1 MISLGTE
8 QTISKVAMIIN
19 GESSF
24 GVNQQNIIEQIFGWQ
39 ADSMALSVSE
49 LALEKVR
56 KYIANQEEHH
66 SAKKNCTGIWSVF
79 KHPWYKKIFIRYSIR
94 KSFGNIKRQ

>member
-19 GESSF
+19 GESSL

-39 ADSMALSVSE
+39 AHSMALSVSE

-66 SAKKNCTGIWSVF
+66 GAKKIAQEYGAFLNIHGL
-79 KHPWYKKIFIRYSIR
+79 KKYLYAILS
-94 KSFGNIKRQ
+94 GNLSAT

>member
-24 GVNQQNIIEQIFGWQ
+24 GVNQQNIIDQIFGWK

-56 KYIANQEEHH
+56 KYIANQEEHL
-66 SAKKNCTGIWSVF
+66 SAKKIAQEYGAFLN
-79 KHPWYKKIFIRYSIR
+79 IRRLNKYLYAILSENL
-94 KSFGNIKRQ
+94 SAT